1 MTGYR
6 AENRTAENH
15 GNKKKLV
22 AAVVAAIVLAVLLI
36 VFLLAKNSIFR
47 LVAEIKT
54 ENGEYKSAYSLL
66 EKSNDEKSAL
76 LKEYVALRK
85 DINENYPLLLSDFS
99 EEKIRLWAE
108 SAEKLSV
115 MSAFLDEDIA
125 IEATNLSQRLALI
138 TDSIDAY
145 NSKRNDILYLMD
157 VFNEINRLHTKDSE
171 GKNTSFTVAQ
181 MRSKI
186 GEWQRLSAEIAS
198 FASSLP
204 NTENIYLFNY
214 MVKEA
219 LGEIDDISIAVESVI
234 QSGYGETDNV
244 RFSGD
249 AQRRFPDIS
258 NSNNVS
264 VNLLEKENYERFM
277 FDEICKKLVET
288 LGEFY
293 TP

>member
-1 MTGYR
+1 MAGYR
-6 AENRTAENH
+6 VENRTSENH

-22 AAVVAAIVLAVLLI
+22 AALTAALVLSVLLI

-47 LVAEIKT
+47 LIAEIKA
-54 ENGEYKSAYSLL
+54 ENGEYESAYSLL
-66 EKSNDEKSAL
+66 EKTTDEKSAL

-99 EEKIRLWAE
+99 EEKIRLWSE
-108 SAEKLSV
+108 SAEKLNL
-115 MSAFLDEDIA
+115 MSFFLDEDLAQDI
-125 IEATNLSQRLALI
+125 NKLSQKLNVI
-138 TDSIDAY
+138 TDCLESY
-145 NSKRNDILYLMD
+145 KSKRNGILSLMD
-157 VFNEINRLHTKDSE
+157 VFNEINRLHTKDAE

-186 GEWQRLSAEIAS
+186 GEWQSLSAEIAS

-219 LGEIDDISIAVESVI
+219 LGEIDDLSIAVESVI
-234 QSGYGETDNV
+234 QSGYSETDNV
-244 RFSGD
+244 RFGGD

-258 NSNNVS
+258 NSNNES
-264 VNLLEKENYERFM
+264 VNLLEKEKYERFM
-277 FDEICKKLVET
+277 FDEICRKLVET

-293 TP
+293 AP